1 MSVIYHLLDQILP
14 HTGKPKQ
21 DILRLEHLSGIK
33 ILDTEC
39 EEALEVARNLPSIMY
54 DYGPVLQAQI
64 QNYYLKYI
72 NSLEPFSSIL
82 YASLTDIDITFPEAM
97 AILILNWPHESFN
110 VSNQLSSLE
119 PPVGIFHSRT
129 IPSQPQVI
137 CDWSDMLQGF
147 RAFSSRLIEFTIQ
160 SVMKYVSASNTQGQK
175 QHLLAKPVLVR

>member
-1 MSVIYHLLDQILP
+1 M
-14 HTGKPKQ
+14 
-21 DILRLEHLSGIK
+21 EHLSGIK
-33 ILDTEC
+33 ILDTES

-64 QNYYLKYI
+64 
-72 NSLEPFSSIL
+72 
-82 YASLTDIDITFPEAM
+82 
-97 AILILNWPHESFN
+97 HESFN
-110 VSNQLSSLE
+110 LSNQLSSLE

-175 QHLLAKPVLVR
+175 QHLLAKPVSVR

>member
-1 MSVIYHLLDQILP
+1 MSVILYHLLDQILP

-33 ILDTEC
+33 ILDTES

-64 QNYYLKYI
+64 
-72 NSLEPFSSIL
+72 
-82 YASLTDIDITFPEAM
+82 
-97 AILILNWPHESFN
+97 HESFN
-110 VSNQLSSLE
+110 LSNQLSSLE
-119 PPVGIFHSRT
+119 PPFGIFHSRT

-175 QHLLAKPVLVR
+175 QHLLAKPVSVR